1 MATED
6 RVLKSSLAVG
16 DGAENEHAAER
27 KSRRAERARAP
38 VPLSHQ
44 VAGHK
49 YGIHK
54 VGQLTRSSNPLY
66 FFSFGQLR
74 CRSTV

>member
-1 MATED
+1 MLEPELRMSTVD
-6 RVLKSSLAVG
+6 RVLKSYLAGG
-16 DGAENEHAAER
+16 DGEQNETAAEW
-27 KSRRAERARAP
+27 KSRKAERARAP

-54 VGQLTRSSNPLY
+54 VGQLSL
-66 FFSFGQLR
+66 
-74 CRSTV
+74 